1 MEWVMWASAA
11 VWLGL
16 GAYMV
21 VLMNR
26 QNRLNARL
34 RVLEEDRGR
43 S

>member
-1 MEWVMWASAA
+1 MEWVMWASVA

>member
-16 GAYMV
+16 GAYV
-21 VLMNR
+21 LVLMNR
-26 QNRLNARL
+26 QNRLHARL
-34 RVLEEDRGR
+34 RVLEDYRGR